1 MTSSSCPQGFTT
13 ATLAAALAAAALA
26 AAQSTATLTAALAAA
41 ALSHDARC
49 RSKHQIYEPLLALA
63 PKMRC
68 DLC

>member
-1 MTSSSCPQGFTT
+1 MTLYIVSSCPQGFTT

-49 RSKHQIYEPLLALA
+49 WSKHKIYELIASLLY
-63 PKMRC
+63 RN
-68 DLC
+68 